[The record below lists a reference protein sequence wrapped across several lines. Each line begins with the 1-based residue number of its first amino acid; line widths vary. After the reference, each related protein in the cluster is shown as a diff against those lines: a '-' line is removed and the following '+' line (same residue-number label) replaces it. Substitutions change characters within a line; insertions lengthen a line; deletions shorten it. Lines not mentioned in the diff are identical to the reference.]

1 MFTIFSLR
9 QEYPLSIRKPLA
21 AALAAATAAAASIVG
36 IGAAN
41 AADVSLPQ
49 VEDNRVSVRVDNPI
63 GPALIGQSCAGAL
76 VPPYALPAVIGDVL
90 PLLDGNVMDII
101 GGIAGLNDNLTLL
114 TLAGA
119 ILPSPVTVGGRAG
132 TLVANN
138 VRDDFYVVPV
148 ICFGGRNNAP
158 MEINLFL
165 TQVGNPLGAFEGSVT
180 GSVGGS
186 GSADCSSIGLGS
198 AGLGVGSQDGMVDL
212 GSTSGSGPGSTVG
225 VGFDGSIADV
235 TSGSVGVGTA
245 VGSAGS
251 DAGVDVV
258 QGSLATDSVGELDTA
273 SLTSSLEW
281 PAGSSQGSSIDVGSA
296 IPVATSIAG
305 SVGDLSLPGS

>member
-1 MFTIFSLR
+1 MKSLAR
-9 QEYPLSIRKPLA
+9 IARP
-21 AALAAATAAAASIVG
+21 TAAASVAVALALTGTAS
-36 IGAAN
+36 AN
-41 AADVSLPQ
+41 AATVAPPTVADGTVSAQ
-49 VEDNRVSVRVDNPI
+49 VTDPI
-63 GPALIGQSCAGAL
+63 PNSLRPLVVGQTCSGAL
-76 VPPYALPAVIGDVL
+76 VPLHAVPGLVG
-90 PLLDGNVMDII
+90 PLLEGGTADILSLLADGDDV
-101 GGIAGLNDNLTLL
+101 TLL
-114 TLAGA
+114 HLPGSPLLIATVAGK
-119 ILPSPVTVGGRAG
+119 SG
-132 TLVANN
+132 TLLANDVA
-138 VRDDFYVVPV
+138 DDFYATAV
-148 ICFGGRNNAP
+148 ICNGGNAP
-158 MEINLFL
+158 METNLFL

-186 GSADCSSIGLGS
+186 GSAEGSSIGLGS
-198 AGLGVGSQDGMVDL
+198 AELGIGSQDGMVDL

>member
-1 MFTIFSLR
+1 MKSLAR
-9 QEYPLSIRKPLA
+9 IARP
-21 AALAAATAAAASIVG
+21 TAAASVAVALALTGMAS
-36 IGAAN
+36 AN
-41 AADVSLPQ
+41 AATVAPPTVADGTVSAQ
-49 VEDNRVSVRVDNPI
+49 VTDPI
-63 GPALIGQSCAGAL
+63 PNSWRPLVVGQTCSGAL
-76 VPPYALPAVIGDVL
+76 VPLHAVPGLVG
-90 PLLDGNVMDII
+90 PLLEGGTADILSLLADGDDV
-101 GGIAGLNDNLTLL
+101 TLL
-114 TLAGA
+114 HLPGSPLLIATVAGK
-119 ILPSPVTVGGRAG
+119 SG
-132 TLVANN
+132 TLLANDVA
-138 VRDDFYVVPV
+138 DDFYATAV
-148 ICFGGRNNAP
+148 ICNGGNAP
-158 MEINLFL
+158 METNLFL

-186 GSADCSSIGLGS
+186 GSAEGSSIGLGS
-198 AGLGVGSQDGMVDL
+198 AELGIGSQDGMVDL